1 MAEATPPSL
10 RSGVTA
16 GILLMLLAYA
26 CFSVVDTSTK
36 WLVTAGIPAMQA
48 AFFRY
53 AVHLGLCFTDRDS
66 VRQLHTAKPYL
77 GQLVVRAL
85 FLVTA
90 TMVNFVALFF
100 LPLSTTAAIMFA
112 SPIIVCLLS
121 GPMLGDRVGPWRWGA
136 ILFGFVGVLVI
147 IRPFG
152 DGFSWAALMM
162 LYPAS
167 ALALYSIQTRQLVGK
182 VDGGVMQ
189 LILGLVGTGL
199 LAPLAWWFW
208 VAPDSVLDWLLLP
221 LLGLS
226 AWVGHGFLIR
236 AHAFAT
242 SSVLMPFT
250 YSFLIYLSIS
260 GYLVFGDVPDATT
273 LMGATMIVIS
283 GLVIWARERYR
294 ADADLPQTPKTP
306 PH

>member
-1 MAEATPPSL
+1 MDEPTS
-10 RSGVTA
+10 RSWVTG

-26 CFSVVDTSTK
+26 FFSVVDTSTK

-53 AVHLGLCFTDRDS
+53 AVHLGLSAHDRGS
-66 VRQLHTAKPYL
+66 WAGLSAARPHMATLI
-77 GQLVVRAL
+77 VRAL

-90 TMVNFVALFF
+90 TMVNFIALFY

-121 GPMLGDRVGPWRWGA
+121 WPMLGDRVGPWRWGA
-136 ILFGFVGVLVI
+136 ILFGFAGVLVV

-152 DGFSWAALMM
+152 EAFNWAALMM

-182 VDGGVMQ
+182 VEGGVMQ

-199 LAPLAWWFW
+199 LAPLAWWVW
-208 VAPDSVLDWLLLP
+208 VMPQSWMEWALLP
-221 LLGLS
+221 VLGLA
-226 AWVGHGFLIR
+226 AWAGHGVLIR
-236 AHAFAT
+236 AHSYAT

-250 YSFLIYLSIS
+250 YSFLIYLSIA
-260 GYLVFGDVPDATT
+260 GFVVFGDVPDVAT
-273 LMGATMIVIS
+273 LSGAGMIVLS
-283 GLVIWARERYR
+283 GLVIWAMERDG
-294 ADADLPQTPKTP
+294 AKPGG
-306 PH
+306 